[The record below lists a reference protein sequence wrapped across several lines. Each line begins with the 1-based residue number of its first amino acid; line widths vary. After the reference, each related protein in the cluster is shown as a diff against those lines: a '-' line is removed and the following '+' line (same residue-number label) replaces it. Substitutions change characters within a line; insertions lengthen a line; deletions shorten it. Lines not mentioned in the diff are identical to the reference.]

1 MGVEDTMTSRSPIS
15 QKIYMQEEE
24 EKNKKGGGGGGEG
37 REEDWLHNGKMNS
50 AKTSYSLTSLQSP
63 TKITNMHKNIKQ

>member
-24 EKNKKGGGGGGEG
+24 EKNKWGGGE

>member
-24 EKNKKGGGGGGEG
+24 EKNKKGGVGGGEG
-37 REEDWLHNGKMNS
+37 EREED
-50 AKTSYSLTSLQSP
+50 
-63 TKITNMHKNIKQ
+63 

>member
-24 EKNKKGGGGGGEG
+24 EKNKKGEIG
-37 REEDWLHNGKMNS
+37 RAHV
-50 AKTSYSLTSLQSP
+50 
-63 TKITNMHKNIKQ
+63 

>member
-24 EKNKKGGGGGGEG
+24 EKNKKGGGEGE

>member
-24 EKNKKGGGGGGEG
+24 EKNKKEGGGGEG
-37 REEDWLHNGKMNS
+37 EREED
-50 AKTSYSLTSLQSP
+50 
-63 TKITNMHKNIKQ
+63 